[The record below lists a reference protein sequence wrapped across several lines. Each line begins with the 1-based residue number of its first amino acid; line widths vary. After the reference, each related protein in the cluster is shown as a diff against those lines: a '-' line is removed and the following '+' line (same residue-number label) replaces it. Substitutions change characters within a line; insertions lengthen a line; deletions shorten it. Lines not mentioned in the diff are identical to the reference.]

1 MLKTTVV
8 IPSYNPDVKLS
19 MLVDE
24 LIMSGFSDIIIIDDG
39 SDFGIR
45 NVETTF
51 EYVRKKA
58 ECTILHHPANLGKGM
73 ALKTGF
79 KFCMHNRSKD
89 TIVVTTDDDGQ
100 YSVDDI
106 CKCLEVYEEKYEKN
120 YAELPVLIASR
131 DFKASAYPAKRYIIN
146 KIAGVAM
153 TYLCGVD
160 VKDVQTGLRLIPV
173 QYMKKLLEISG
184 DRFEYEI
191 NMLVEL
197 KYNNIKT
204 VEHIISMEKE
214 TTIRHADYNPI
225 WDICRLIAVMLKY
238 AASSLAATA
247 LDVAVFYGIILM
259 MDDTLMHIDKSA
271 GMLWATFVA
280 RIVSSTFNCIVNK
293 RTVFKSDEPMKRVIV
308 KFYIFSLLRAGFS
321 YGMVLGVSY
330 LLGSYAD
337 TATVIVKLIVDLIL
351 FFAGYGIQK
360 KFIF

>member
-24 LIMSGFSDIIIIDDG
+24 LIMSGFSDIVIIDDG

-51 EYVRKKA
+51 EYVKKKV
-58 ECTILHHPANLGKGM
+58 ECTILHHPTNLGKGM

-89 TIVVTTDDDGQ
+89 TIVVTTDDDGH
-100 YSVDDI
+100 YSVSNMKECI
-106 CKCLEVYEEKYEKN
+106 ELYEEKYME
-120 YAELPVLIASR
+120 ESPVLIASR
-131 DFKASAYPAKRYIIN
+131 DFKDSAYSTKRRVFN
-146 KIAGVAM
+146 RLAGVAM

-160 VKDVQTGLRLIPV
+160 VKDVQTGLRIIPV
-173 QYMKKLLEISG
+173 KYMKKLIAIEG
-184 DRFEYEI
+184 ERFNYEI

-204 VEHIISMEKE
+204 VEHIIPMEKE
-214 TTIRHADYNPI
+214 TTLRYADYNPI
-225 WDICRLIAVMLKY
+225 WDIFRLIAVMLKY
-238 AASSLAATA
+238 AVSSLAATV

-259 MDDTLMHIDKSA
+259 MDDTLLHIDKSA
-271 GMLWATFVA
+271 GMLLATFVA
-280 RIVSSTFNCIVNK
+280 RVISSTFNCIVNK
-293 RTVFKSDEPMKRVIV
+293 RTVFKSDEPMKRVII
-308 KFYIFSLLRAGFS
+308 KFYIFSLLRAAVS
-321 YGMVLGVSY
+321 YGMVLGASY
-330 LLGSYAD
+330 VLGSYAD
-337 TATVIVKLIVDLIL
+337 TATVVVKVLVDFIL

>member
-19 MLVDE
+19 MFVDE

-51 EYVRKKA
+51 EYVKKKA
-58 ECTILHHPANLGKGM
+58 ECTILHHPTNLGKGM

-89 TIVVTTDDDGQ
+89 TLVVTADDDGH
-100 YSVDDI
+100 YSVANI
-106 CKCLEVYEEKYEKN
+106 NTCIEIYEEKFPE
-120 YAELPVLIASR
+120 ESPVLIASR
-131 DFKASAYPAKRYIIN
+131 DFTDSAYSTKRRVFN
-146 KIAGVAM
+146 KLSGMAM

-160 VKDVQTGLRLIPV
+160 IKDVQTGLRLIPV
-173 QYMKKLLEISG
+173 KYMRQLLKIDGE
-184 DRFEYEI
+184 RFEYEI

-197 KYNNIKT
+197 KYNKIST
-204 VEHIISMEKE
+204 VEHIIPMEKE
-214 TTIRHADYNPI
+214 TTVRYAHYNPI
-225 WDICRLIAVMLKY
+225 WDIFRIIAVMIKY
-238 AASSLAATA
+238 VVSSLAATA
-247 LDVAVFYGIILM
+247 LDAIVFYLIILM
-259 MDDTLMHIDKSA
+259 MDDTLLHIDKSA
-271 GMLWATFVA
+271 GILYATIAA
-280 RIVSSTFNCIVNK
+280 RVVSSTFNCIVNK

-308 KFYIFSLLRAGFS
+308 KFYIFSLLRAIVS
-321 YGMVLGVSY
+321 YGLVLGASY
-330 LLGSYAD
+330 IFGLYAD
-337 TATVIVKLIVDLIL
+337 TATVVVKLIVDLIL

>member
-24 LIMSGFSDIIIIDDG
+24 LIMSGFSDIIIVDDG

-51 EYVRKKA
+51 EYVKEKA
-58 ECTILHHPANLGKGM
+58 ECTILHHPSNLGKGM

-79 KFCMHNRSKD
+79 KFCMHNRGKD
-89 TIVVTTDDDGQ
+89 TLIVTMDDDGE
-100 YSVDDI
+100 YSVADVNA
-106 CKCLEVYEEKYEKN
+106 CLEDYEEH
-120 YAELPVLIASR
+120 L
-131 DFKASAYPAKRYIIN
+131 KAGTYSTKRLVVN
-146 KIAGVAM
+146 KIAGIAM

-160 VKDVQTGLRLIPV
+160 VKDVQTGLRLIPIK
-173 QYMKKLLEISG
+173 YMKKLLKVEG
-184 DRFEYEI
+184 ERFDYEI

-197 KYNNIKT
+197 KYNNIAT
-204 VEHIISMEKE
+204 AEHIISKERE
-214 TTIRHADYNPI
+214 TTIRYAKYNPI

-247 LDVAVFYGIILM
+247 LDVVLFYLIILS
-259 MDDTLMHIDKSA
+259 MDDTLLDIDKSA
-271 GMLWATFVA
+271 GMFMATVVA
-280 RIVSSTFNCIVNK
+280 RVVSSTFNCVVNK
-293 RTVFKSDEPMKRVIV
+293 RTVFNSDEPMKWVII
-308 KFYIFSLLRAGFS
+308 KFYIFSILRA
-321 YGMVLGVSY
+321 LVSY
-330 LLGSYAD
+330 AMILGASYMLGTYAD